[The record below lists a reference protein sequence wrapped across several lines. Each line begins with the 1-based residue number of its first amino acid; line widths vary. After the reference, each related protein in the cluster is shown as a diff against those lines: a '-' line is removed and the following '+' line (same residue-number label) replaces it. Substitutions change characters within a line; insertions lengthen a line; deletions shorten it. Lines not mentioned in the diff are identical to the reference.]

1 MANKNIHQEI
11 EENDFYKVFLDEKA
25 DKTPIANMTIS
36 TQIQEL
42 SKGLETISFELKS
55 QVREQHGA
63 LLSQATHAGRL
74 DVALNTVSG
83 DVERIQ
89 ATAHRLKNQL
99 DSQYL
104 LIENQT
110 RVLGNLHEVS
120 HVLRSCGNLLNL
132 TQKLKDTKDVLK
144 QASIHFELEPL
155 IEDPDLNRIEFIQE
169 ERAYVIGSRQKIK
182 NLAQMQLVNG
192 LKERNELQVC
202 NTIKIFNNFQ
212 TLDVSLNN
220 LVTTFIAEIDQSLK
234 ECFSGTDISAFSS
247 SGSQNDKASATSNRS
262 PVKGP
267 NAVSSRGPGKAPLLT
282 TTQNFRAKLWK
293 SLHWLIY
300 DELYEYCEQIILLR
314 KSLEEVNQLSRVS
327 YNEISIEKKFWQ
339 SVEDLFRRSFKEC
352 SAHISQALQE
362 GLSKLLSSARGL
374 QARLGSRFVFDDSI
388 FEPLEVGYLT
398 KCAANMKACLAGVDL
413 PSNETVDGFIRV
425 ASTELSAAMVD
436 LKLANSVAN
445 VFNSCSKDFW
455 SKMEAQ
461 IKLGTDSKQVVDIPN
476 IPQTQNINLANI
488 LFYHSDSVK
497 RMIYNLGENFCKS
510 EPAETVL
517 KSLQQGERLV
527 QAILQQ
533 LMDSMI
539 STIGI
544 IILSMH
550 REPGLNS
557 EKIAIAGPS
566 MYMKELQ
573 EFIYRAWNNHA
584 VPFDDKETTSKC
596 GEQLTIRCID
606 LFVNNLVIL
615 RPLSSA
621 GRNRLKNDC
630 IFLENALKTI
640 TPNLAELGKPF
651 RLLRAMSSL
660 ILQKPEE
667 LVQHSIEKESPVPSY
682 IILFLLFGHGGMD
695 LQSPHTAANWSN
707 ERLIQWLEGHT
718 SEREKLELISG
729 ALQRYRDVARRKNI
743 TQYDPVYP
751 HLSSYFERALQS
763 LK

>member
-1 MANKNIHQEI
+1 MAQTNIYQEI
-11 EENDFYKVFLDEKA
+11 EENDFFKVFLDEKA
-25 DKTPIANMTIS
+25 DKSPIANMTIS

-42 SKGLETISFELKS
+42 SKGLDTISFELKS
-55 QVREQHGA
+55 KVREQHGA

-74 DVALNTVSG
+74 DLALNTVSG

-89 ATAHRLKNQL
+89 TTAHRLKSQL
-99 DSQYL
+99 DSQYS

-120 HVLRSCGNLLNL
+120 HILRSCGNLLNL

-155 IEDPDLNRIEFIQE
+155 IEDSDLNRIEFIQD
-169 ERAYVIGSRQKIK
+169 ERAYVINSRQKIK

-192 LKERNELQVC
+192 LKERNELQVI
-202 NTIKIFNNFQ
+202 NTIKIFINFQ
-212 TLDVSLNN
+212 TLDVSLDN
-220 LVTTFIAEIDQSLK
+220 LVTTFISDLEQSLK
-234 ECFSGTDISAFSS
+234 ECFSGTDISAFNSTADKVSS
-247 SGSQNDKASATSNRS
+247 ASSLNNRS
-262 PVKGP
+262 PGGGTSLS
-267 NAVSSRGPGKAPLLT
+267 NRGPGKTPLLT

-314 KSLEEVNQLSRVS
+314 KSLDEVNQLSRVS
-327 YNEISIEKKFWQ
+327 SNEISIEKKFWK
-339 SVEDLFRRSFKEC
+339 SVEDLLRKSFKEC

-374 QARLGSRFVFDDSI
+374 QARLGSTFVFDDSI

-398 KCAANMKACLAGVDL
+398 KCAANMKSCLAGVDL
-413 PSNETVDGFIRV
+413 PSNETVDTFIRV

-436 LKLANSVAN
+436 VKLANSVAN

-497 RMIYNLGENFCKS
+497 RMIWNLGENFCRS
-510 EPAETVL
+510 EPAETVM

-544 IILSMH
+544 ILLSMH

-557 EKIAIAGPS
+557 EKISIAGPS

-573 EFIYRAWNNHA
+573 EFINRAWNNHA

-596 GEQLTIRCID
+596 GEQLVIRCIE

-615 RPLSSA
+615 RPLSWA

-640 TPNLAELGKPF
+640 APNLSELGKPF

-667 LVQHSIEKESPVPSY
+667 LIEHSIEKESPVPSY
-682 IILFLLFGHGGMD
+682 IILFLLFGHGGME

-729 ALQRYRDVARRKNI
+729 ALQRYRDVTRRKNI

-751 HLSSYFERALQS
+751 HLSSYFEKALQS

>member
-1 MANKNIHQEI
+1 MTQKNIYQEI

-25 DKTPIANMTIS
+25 DKSPIANMTIS
-36 TQIQEL
+36 TQIHEL

-99 DSQYL
+99 DSQYS

-155 IEDPDLNRIEFIQE
+155 IEDSDLNRIDFIQE
-169 ERAYVIGSRQKIK
+169 ERAYVISSRQKIK

-192 LKERNELQVC
+192 LKERNEIQVA
-202 NTIKIFNNFQ
+202 NTIKIFINFQ
-212 TLDVSLNN
+212 TLDVSLDN
-220 LVTTFIAEIDQSLK
+220 LVATFIAEIDQSLK
-234 ECFSGTDISAFSS
+234 ECFSGTDISAFNS
-247 SGSQNDKASATSNRS
+247 SGSQIDKVPSSNRS
-262 PVKGP
+262 PGGGTSL
-267 NAVSSRGPGKAPLLT
+267 SSRGPGKAPLLT

-314 KSLEEVNQLSRVS
+314 KSLEEVNQLARVS
-327 YNEISIEKKFWQ
+327 DNEISIEKKFWK
-339 SVEDLFRRSFKEC
+339 SVEDLFRKSFKEC

-374 QARLGSRFVFDDSI
+374 QARLGSQFVFDDSI

-413 PSNETVDGFIRV
+413 PSNETVDAFIRV

-436 LKLANSVAN
+436 TNLANNVAN

-497 RMIYNLGENFCKS
+497 RMIWNLGENFCKS
-510 EPAETVL
+510 EPAETVM
-517 KSLQQGERLV
+517 KSLQQGEHLV

-544 IILSMH
+544 ILLSMH

-584 VPFDDKETTSKC
+584 VPFDDKETTCKC
-596 GEQLTIRCID
+596 GEQLAIRCID

-640 TPNLAELGKPF
+640 APNLSELGKPF

-667 LVQHSIEKESPVPSY
+667 LVEHSIEKESPVPSY
-682 IILFLLFGHGGMD
+682 IILFLLFGHGGME

-729 ALQRYRDVARRKNI
+729 ALQRYRDITRRKNT

-751 HLSSYFERALQS
+751 HLSSYFEKALQS